1 MNIIKILLILIQ
13 LVILCVSI
21 SARPGDWLN
30 DKEIIQLEARDGSYI
45 SVVLND
51 TNGVCNSNRVEFR
64 DGKWIN
70 QNGVNHYYSLLLTA
84 TSISKPISIH
94 IELESGTCYGR
105 IGFIRAN

>member
-1 MNIIKILLILIQ
+1 MLLIQ
-13 LVILCVSI
+13 LVILSASVSVQ
-21 SARPGDWLN
+21 AGGWLH
-30 DKEIIQLEARDGSYI
+30 DKEILQLEARDGSYI

-51 TNGVCNSNRVEFR
+51 TNGLCNSNRVEFR